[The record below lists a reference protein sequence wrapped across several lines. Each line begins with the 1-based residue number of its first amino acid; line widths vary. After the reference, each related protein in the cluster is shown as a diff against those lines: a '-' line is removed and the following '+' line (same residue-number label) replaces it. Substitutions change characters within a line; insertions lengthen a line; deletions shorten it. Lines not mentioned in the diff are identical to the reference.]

1 MRWIRF
7 AVLICLATILQ
18 AGLLNLFAVTKWGI
32 KPDLLLILMV
42 FFAISCTSRDAI
54 ITSFTIGFA
63 ADLIGS
69 TMGTQML
76 SFGLLGVALAN
87 LHRIIAIR
95 KMPHQAVAIF
105 IISFLAGILCHFLTL
120 LKSSSAPNAYTII
133 FGSSLYSAL
142 LGPFLFLPLSWWMR
156 IKKPKR

>member
-18 AGLLNLFAVTKWGI
+18 AGLLNLFAVTKWSI

-105 IISFLAGILCHFLTL
+105 IISFLAGVLCYFLTL
-120 LKSSSAPNAYTII
+120 LKSASAPNAYAVI